1 MKEFQ
6 KILKEIGWKNFWRL
20 TGGLVL
26 PITMLAILVMFAP
39 TTSFI
44 TLFLIPLVIPLLAVN
59 CQKVWYK
66 AMGKNDE
73 DISPFDYGRYYKNG
87 GLYGSLG
94 FLSPTIS
101 SALIG
106 AACFTL
112 LTLVFPNLMGA
123 FGQYDVLLEAERIF
137 ANNYNDGYTYILDNI
152 SAFTG
157 PLVVVV
163 GITLFVALVFF
174 LFFIINSCQ
183 GYVTFQKVLP
193 DADLNI
199 VGGASRTMGRTL
211 EKGMLSRRLKTNWF
225 IIVPIII
232 FNMLVQGGFMTLF
245 SLIRNDYPQLICGVP
260 AAIGMILSTPLITIL
275 LISNVS
281 TANIILPTIA
291 LKVSER
297 DRAYLDAIYY
307 NKSYQHSKE
316 NSGKTPFDGLAGPI
330 NANVEEREGGFFDAS
345 KDDGPTFYSPQ
356 NDDTTPS
363 KPVDEKD
370 DQKSNTDAE
379 KQSDNK
385 SSSPSFG
392 FFDFSSS
399 NDKKDDSNEENG
411 SNEDKKEK

>member
-94 FLSPTIS
+94 FLSPTVS

-112 LTLVFPNLMGA
+112 LTFVFPNLMG
-123 FGQYDVLLEAERIF
+123 
-137 ANNYNDGYTYILDNI
+137 
-152 SAFTG
+152 AFTG

-174 LFFIINSCQ
+174 LFFIINSFQ

-245 SLIRNDYPQLICGVP
+245 SLIHNDYPQLICGVP
-260 AAIGMILSTPLITIL
+260 AAIGMILSTPLITLL

-291 LKVSER
+291 LRVNER

-330 NANVEEREGGFFDAS
+330 NTNVEESEGGFFDAS
-345 KDDGPTFYSPQ
+345 KNDGPAFYSPQ

>member
-66 AMGKNDE
+66 AMGKMMKTSHLSIME
-73 DISPFDYGRYYKNG
+73 DTIKWWLIWIVGI
-87 GLYGSLG
+87 
-94 FLSPTIS
+94 LSPTVS

-157 PLVVVV
+157 PLVVVI

-174 LFFIINSCQ
+174 LFFIINSFQ

-211 EKGMLSRRLKTNWF
+211 EK
-225 IIVPIII
+225 VC
-232 FNMLVQGGFMTLF
+232 
-245 SLIRNDYPQLICGVP
+245 YPG
-260 AAIGMILSTPLITIL
+260 
-275 LISNVS
+275 
-281 TANIILPTIA
+281 
-291 LKVSER
+291 
-297 DRAYLDAIYY
+297 D
-307 NKSYQHSKE
+307 
-316 NSGKTPFDGLAGPI
+316 
-330 NANVEEREGGFFDAS
+330 
-345 KDDGPTFYSPQ
+345 
-356 NDDTTPS
+356 
-363 KPVDEKD
+363 
-370 DQKSNTDAE
+370 
-379 KQSDNK
+379 
-385 SSSPSFG
+385 
-392 FFDFSSS
+392 
-399 NDKKDDSNEENG
+399 
-411 SNEDKKEK
+411 

>member
-94 FLSPTIS
+94 FLSPTVS

-152 SAFTG
+152 SAS
-157 PLVVVV
+157 P
-163 GITLFVALVFF
+163 
-174 LFFIINSCQ
+174 
-183 GYVTFQKVLP
+183 VL
-193 DADLNI
+193 
-199 VGGASRTMGRTL
+199 
-211 EKGMLSRRLKTNWF
+211 W
-225 IIVPIII
+225 
-232 FNMLVQGGFMTLF
+232 
-245 SLIRNDYPQLICGVP
+245 
-260 AAIGMILSTPLITIL
+260 
-275 LISNVS
+275 
-281 TANIILPTIA
+281 
-291 LKVSER
+291 
-297 DRAYLDAIYY
+297 
-307 NKSYQHSKE
+307 
-316 NSGKTPFDGLAGPI
+316 
-330 NANVEEREGGFFDAS
+330 
-345 KDDGPTFYSPQ
+345 
-356 NDDTTPS
+356 
-363 KPVDEKD
+363 
-370 DQKSNTDAE
+370 
-379 KQSDNK
+379 
-385 SSSPSFG
+385 
-392 FFDFSSS
+392 
-399 NDKKDDSNEENG
+399 
-411 SNEDKKEK
+411 

>member
-66 AMGKNDE
+66 AMGKMMKTSHLSIME
-73 DISPFDYGRYYKNG
+73 DTIKWWLIWIVGIFITNSIFSFDRC
-87 GLYGSLG
+87 GLLH
-94 FLSPTIS
+94 
-101 SALIG
+101 
-106 AACFTL
+106 
-112 LTLVFPNLMGA
+112 LTNFSFPNLMGA

-174 LFFIINSCQ
+174 LFFIINSYQ

-211 EKGMLSRRLKTNWF
+211 EK
-225 IIVPIII
+225 VC
-232 FNMLVQGGFMTLF
+232 
-245 SLIRNDYPQLICGVP
+245 YPG
-260 AAIGMILSTPLITIL
+260 
-275 LISNVS
+275 
-281 TANIILPTIA
+281 
-291 LKVSER
+291 
-297 DRAYLDAIYY
+297 D
-307 NKSYQHSKE
+307 
-316 NSGKTPFDGLAGPI
+316 
-330 NANVEEREGGFFDAS
+330 
-345 KDDGPTFYSPQ
+345 
-356 NDDTTPS
+356 
-363 KPVDEKD
+363 
-370 DQKSNTDAE
+370 
-379 KQSDNK
+379 
-385 SSSPSFG
+385 
-392 FFDFSSS
+392 
-399 NDKKDDSNEENG
+399 
-411 SNEDKKEK
+411 